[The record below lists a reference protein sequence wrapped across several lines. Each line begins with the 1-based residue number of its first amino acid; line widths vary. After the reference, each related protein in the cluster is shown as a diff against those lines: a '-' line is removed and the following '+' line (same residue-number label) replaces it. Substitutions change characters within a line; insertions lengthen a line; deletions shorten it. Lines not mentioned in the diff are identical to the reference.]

1 MKNLKVLIFAL
12 LAMSVIFVA
21 CNKDDD
27 DNQNEPENRMSINDI
42 DYELNQGVIE
52 NYGIWTSV
60 EAYNFDVTL
69 LSSGFNIHEVNG
81 EIDSIS
87 GIGHGVSFELFSPD
101 SIDLAVG
108 EYLYDENGNGAPGTF
123 LYGSAATDFDTET
136 EEGTEYEFSR
146 GTITIAQNG
155 DTYALSFLCFT
166 DENVE
171 VFGFYNAPLMK
182 YDYSDDKKSAVIKN
196 KTW

>member
-87 GIGHGVSFELFSPD
+87 GIGHGVSFELFSSD
-101 SIDLAVG
+101 STDLAVG
-108 EYLYDENGNGAPGTF
+108 EYVYDADANFTAGTF
-123 LYGSAATDFDTET
+123 NYAGAVVNYNTAT
-136 EEGTEYEFSR
+136 EEGIEYDITE
-146 GTITIAQNG
+146 GTVTVSQNG
-155 DTYALSFLCFT
+155 GTYELSINCKT
-166 DENVE
+166 DGDE
-171 VFGFYNAPLMK
+171 VVTGYYKGSLKK
-182 YDYSDDKKSAVIKN
+182 YDYSDDNKSAAIKN
-196 KTW
+196 RTW